1 MRVGRLL
8 AYQGS
13 YISHAPEAYGRV
25 PPWQCRSAGARYGT
39 LAAGWNRHG
48 LWFCWKNIARH
59 EAGNSHVRQRELPDS
74 VLWRPCP
81 PVRPLRAEGLFL
93 PLLPQPRLSEVSPR
107 PNRTLDRPATAT
119 VASLFLLP
127 NHLHASGRVAL
138 LSAISSQDRLRRD
151 DEGCSG

>member
-59 EAGNSHVRQRELPDS
+59 EG
-74 VLWRPCP
+74 
-81 PVRPLRAEGLFL
+81 GK
-93 PLLPQPRLSEVSPR
+93 QPRPTA
-107 PNRTLDRPATAT
+107 RTAGLRSLEAMSTSATIARRRFIPTTPAATAVVRSVT
-119 VASLFLLP
+119 ATKPDVGSPSNSNGCLP
-127 NHLHASGRVAL
+127 VP
-138 LSAISSQDRLRRD
+138 IT
-151 DEGCSG
+151 